1 MADRIVFDKLIEI
14 LVLCASYNRIADDSC
29 SATTIRRRRDDWI
42 TAGIFTALESAALA
56 AYNKM
61 VGPGP
66 DPHMRGRLHRQGAL
80 RWAGRG
86 PILGGQ
92 GKAGNR
98 ALAGSRRP
106 WHAHRGWIAPA
117 NRHDSPLLAPT
128 LETGLGRFGFDTPPE
143 RITIHLDAGYDSDKT
158 RRLLEVLGCDHVISR
173 KGEPLQAGAR
183 WLWIVRGLGVLR
195 AREDPCYR
203 TQRAV
208 TPMSCG
214 SGPRGWRWRRWPA
227 LCESRELSSGSPM
240 RMSWGPSARLCAP
253 GSRTPGSTQA
263 SEWEPPRRTQRGAK
277 N

>member
-128 LETGLGRFGFDTPPE
+128 LETGLDRFGFDTPRAHHHPP
-143 RITIHLDAGYDSDKT
+143 GC
-158 RRLLEVLGCDHVISR
+158 RLRLGQNS
-173 KGEPLQAGAR
+173 P
-183 WLWIVRGLGVLR
+183 
-195 AREDPCYR
+195 
-203 TQRAV
+203 
-208 TPMSCG
+208 
-214 SGPRGWRWRRWPA
+214 PA
-227 LCESRELSSGSPM
+227 
-240 RMSWGPSARLCAP
+240 
-253 GSRTPGSTQA
+253 
-263 SEWEPPRRTQRGAK
+263 RGAGM
-277 N
+277 